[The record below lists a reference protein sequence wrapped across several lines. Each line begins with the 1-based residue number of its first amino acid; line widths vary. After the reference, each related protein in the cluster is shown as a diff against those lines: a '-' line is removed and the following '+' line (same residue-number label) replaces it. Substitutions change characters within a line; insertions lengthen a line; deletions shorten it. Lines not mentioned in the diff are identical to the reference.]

1 MHRWSRLFRG
11 GGRRA
16 LLYVENFANG
26 NELGC
31 LITMALGERPNNL
44 MHRLSAA
51 VPSCH
56 HPLLLQSYWAVSRA
70 KKGYSGVVTY
80 ASERWGALSADVDCL
95 GSGESDI
102 DREGGRLRGGDSSSS
117 GCQAIE
123 HGHE

>member
-1 MHRWSRLFRG
+1 MM
-11 GGRRA
+11 
-16 LLYVENFANG
+16 V
-26 NELGC
+26 
-31 LITMALGERPNNL
+31 LGEWPNNL

-51 VPSCH
+51 AHSCR

-102 DREGGRLRGGDSSSS
+102 DREGGRLRVGVFASFGWPSLRA
-117 GCQAIE
+117 QP
-123 HGHE
+123 